1 MAALKPLAAESL
13 AAAERAV
20 DELWS
25 PSVLVGEARAAA

>member
-20 DELWS
+20 DELWL
-25 PSVLVGEARAAA
+25 SVGIGEARAAA